1 MTLVQTLP
9 GNPNT
14 SLVTARQSASGGGAL
29 SSDFN
34 TFIRMLTAQA
44 RYQDPLE
51 PLDSTQYAAQLA
63 QFSMVEQQV
72 LANDQL
78 SALNASLATGNMA
91 ALAGWVGMEARAL
104 APVAYSGQSVTI
116 APNPAAVADQAILI
130 IADQRGV
137 EMARREIP
145 VSTQPYLWDGRDGA
159 GSVMPYGTYSF
170 AVESRAQGEV
180 ILVEAAEVY
189 GRITEAQTLGG
200 QIILAMEGGV
210 LVPASAV
217 TALRR

>member
-180 ILVEAAEVY
+180 ILVE
-189 GRITEAQTLGG
+189 
-200 QIILAMEGGV
+200 
-210 LVPASAV
+210 
-217 TALRR
+217 

>member
-1 MTLVQTLP
+1 MTLVQSLP
-9 GNPNT
+9 GNA
-14 SLVTARQSASGGGAL
+14 SAGAAGARQTGGGGAAL

-34 TFIRMLTAQA
+34 TFIKMLTAQA

-78 SALNASLATGNMA
+78 AALNTSLATGNMA
-91 ALAGWVGMEARAL
+91 ALAGWVGMEARAV
-104 APVAYSGQSVTI
+104 APVAYSGQDVTI

-145 VSTQPYLWDGRDGA
+145 VSTQPYLWDGRDGT

-170 AVESRAQGEV
+170 TIESRAQGEV
-180 ILVEAAEVY
+180 ILSEPAEVY
-189 GRITEAQTLGG
+189 GRITEAQTLVG